1 MAKRRHKSQVIF
13 LTGAASGIGAATAK
27 QLIDQG
33 DVVILADIN
42 VEGAKRIAA
51 GLGERAHVAELDIT
65 SSAAWDRALDAT
77 IERFER
83 IDVLINNA
91 AIVITG
97 NARALSVDQH
107 RRTHETN
114 FIGPLTGMLAALQ
127 RFRAQG
133 HGHIVTICSMTSF
146 LPSPGIASYG
156 ASKQALRAFHHAIAL
171 EERHEPIDFTI
182 VHPTATETPMLE
194 LEEQDDSCS
203 FAFVAEP
210 VTADV
215 VAAMIVVAIEKKS
228 IEVCMPPEQA
238 RTIQRL
244 GTDAKQLRKMY
255 DQIEMVGKEAQRLR
269 REKHRAELRG

>member
-1 MAKRRHKSQVIF
+1 MGKRRHRSQVIF

-27 QLIDQG
+27 QLIQQG
-33 DVVILADIN
+33 DVVTLADIN
-42 VEGAKRIAA
+42 VEGAKSIAA
-51 GLGERAHVAELDIT
+51 ELGERAHVAGLDIT

-77 IERFER
+77 IERFGR
-83 IDVLINNA
+83 LDVLINNA

-97 NARALSVDQH
+97 NARDVSVDQH

-114 FIGPLTGMLAALQ
+114 FIGPLTGILAALR
-127 RFRAQG
+127 RFSVQG

-146 LPSPGIASYG
+146 VPSPGIASYG

-171 EERHEPIDFTI
+171 EERHQPIDFTI

-194 LEEQDDSCS
+194 QEERDDSCG

-210 VTADV
+210 VTADA
-215 VAAMIVVAIEKKS
+215 VAATIVAAIRKKS

-244 GTDAKQLRKMY
+244 GTDARQLRKMY
-255 DQIEMVGKEAQRLR
+255 DQIEMVGKEAQKVR
-269 REKHRAELRG
+269 REKHRADSRA